1 MASTVTSNDRGRS
14 ADIPTQV
21 PARGWK
27 DVLARVKA
35 ESKQDNL
42 SLLAGGVAFFGLLA
56 LVPALV
62 ALVSVYGMVADP
74 AEVEQQVED
83 ALTAAPEE
91 VRSLVTQQ
99 LSSISDD
106 AGGALGVAA
115 VISIVVAL
123 WSASSGV
130 KNLIA
135 GTNAA
140 YDEDETRGFVKLRAV
155 SLAFTL
161 GAILFMVASIFLIAV
176 VPALLAETGLG
187 SAGRI
192 AAGVLRWVLLF
203 VAMLIGLSLLY
214 RFGPDRDDARW
225 RWVSPGALLATALW
239 LIGSAGFAVYT
250 ANFGKYNETYGS
262 LGVIVVVMLWLFITA
277 LAVLLGAELNAEL
290 ERQTVKD
297 TTRGEAQAMGRRR
310 ATAADTIG
318 PTADEIRAGTS
329 TDPPRPT

>member
-1 MASTVTSNDRGRS
+1 VTTTVTSNDRGRS

-27 DVLARVKA
+27 DVLMRVKV
-35 ESKQDNL
+35 ESKQDNI

-74 AEVEQQVED
+74 EDVEQQVGD

-91 VRSLVTQQ
+91 VRDLLTQQ
-99 LSSISDD
+99 LSSITQDTGS
-106 AGGALGVAA
+106 ALGLAA
-115 VISIVVAL
+115 AISVLVAL

-161 GAILFMVASIFLIAV
+161 GTILFMVAAIFLIAV

-187 SAGRI
+187 SAGRMV
-192 AAGVLRWVLLF
+192 AGVLRWVLLF
-203 VAMLIGLSLLY
+203 VAMMVGLSILY
-214 RFGPDRDDARW
+214 RYGPDRDGARW
-225 RWVSPGALLATALW
+225 SWVSPGAVFATVLW
-239 LIGSAGFAVYT
+239 LIGSVGFAIYT

-262 LGVIVVVMLWLFITA
+262 LGAIVVVMLWLFITA

-290 ERQTVKD
+290 ERQTRKD
-297 TTRGEAQAMGRRR
+297 TTKGQPRAMGERQ
-310 ATAADTIG
+310 ATAADTLG
-318 PTADEIRAGTS
+318 PTADEIRAGAS
-329 TDPPRPT
+329 TDPPSTS